1 MSTFVTPDEYRRF
14 VSICNALS
22 VPVRGSQG
30 NRRWWRP
37 RPALKPCS
45 SRSLRVV
52 AKHRSCDTRPGY
64 VCDFVHARTTRIAVE
79 GNGPE
84 APLARR
90 LCLGQDRATMHR
102 EDWEANGAGWRPRF
116 AHRK

>member
-30 NRRWWRP
+30 NRRWWRLA
-37 RPALKPCS
+37 PAQTLLIALASCGGQAS
-45 SRSLRVV
+45 ILRHE
-52 AKHRSCDTRPGY
+52 ARY
-64 VCDFVHARTTRIAVE
+64 VRDFVHARTTRIAVE